1 MFIWLMLQM
10 IEKDTYGIYQLYFYV
25 NLFHLLENSSTIDEK
40 ALNKSII
47 TKLLNKVLLIGKQD
61 TENKVETFAEES
73 DIERVS

>member
-10 IEKDTYGIYQLYFYV
+10 IEKDTCGIYQLYFYV

-47 TKLLNKVLLIGKQD
+47 TKLLNKILLIGKQD